1 MRPERTGSG
10 RWWSA
15 GWDGRE
21 FWTSRPAY
29 VELYGDARRTV
40 IIQGVLRHDGAPL
53 SAAQVLASLALDL
66 EPEQVMGNGTIVVI
80 DRPGRR
86 LWAYRTMLGTAEV
99 YWWSDKGR
107 LLCTDNLGA
116 MAALLPEP
124 RLCEQA
130 LPLHF
135 IYRSVPGHLT
145 YLRDVHRLGPGE
157 LLTWQDGSGEVR
169 LRRDLRT
176 LAPERQVGIEP
187 SSISNFSATLAS
199 TIAEYE
205 RAAARRGTGVA
216 ILLSGGLDS
225 SLMVLAAGAG
235 GRKPVALTTI
245 TQRTAELEREIVYAR
260 QAAERL
266 QAEHRFVEAG
276 RMDYAEALIETIK
289 VLGQPPHHESTV
301 NGLVSSRELARQEPG
316 LGLLL
321 HGQGA
326 DALHGLNVAAAI
338 QYAERCPAWSLPVL
352 RLAANML
359 GHVAPTKVPGAHA
372 AAAMLS
378 ALRTPESPLHPANA
392 QAAYT
397 DWAAMEQAFGCQA
410 LREAMGYR
418 REWAARY
425 ADAETV
431 TEQVQ
436 MIDLLS
442 DAWDTAC
449 LTRQVG
455 LAHGREIAFPFLD
468 EAVVSASL
476 AFNPRVRFA
485 AGRRTKPVLK
495 AALAAGTSR
504 AFADRPKLSGGFPSA
519 LFEEMRS
526 GSLAD
531 LVHSIQRPGF
541 VSRELFEQKKERPDW
556 FTWNLLTFDLW
567 EKLVLRARET
577 SQSPTAISGSM
588 SMRDDKDKDA

>member
-1 MRPERTGSG
+1 MHPERTGHG
-10 RWWSA
+10 RCWSA

-21 FWTSRPAY
+21 FWTSHPTY
-29 VELYGDARRTV
+29 VELHGDARRTV
-40 IIQGVLRHDGAPL
+40 MIQGLLRHGGAPL
-53 SAAQVLASLALDL
+53 SAAKVLASPGLDL
-66 EPEQVMGNGTIVVI
+66 EPEQVTGNGTIVVI
-80 DRPGRR
+80 DRAGRR

-107 LLCTDNLGA
+107 LLCADNLGA

-124 RLCEQA
+124 RVCEQA

-157 LLTWQDGSGEVR
+157 LLTWQDGSAEIR

-176 LAPERQVGIEP
+176 LAPQRQVGIDP
-187 SSISNFSATLAS
+187 GSISKFLATLAS
-199 TIAEYE
+199 TITEYE
-205 RAAARRGTGVA
+205 HAAARRGTGAA
-216 ILLSGGLDS
+216 ILLSGGVDS
-225 SLMVLAAGAG
+225 SLMVLAAGG
-235 GRKPVALTTI
+235 SGRKPVALTTI
-245 TQRTAELEREIVYAR
+245 TKRTAELQREIVYAK

-266 QAEHRFVEAG
+266 PVEHRFVEAG
-276 RMDYAEALIETIK
+276 RTDYAEALIETIK
-289 VLGQPPHHESTV
+289 VLGQPPHHESAAI
-301 NGLVSSRELARQEPG
+301 GWISSRELARQEAG

-321 HGQGA
+321 NGQGA
-326 DALHGLNVAAAI
+326 DALHGLNVAAGI
-338 QYAERCPAWSLPVL
+338 QHAERCPAWSLPVL
-352 RLAANML
+352 RLAANLL
-359 GHVAPTKVPGAHA
+359 GRVSPSNASRAHA
-372 AAAMLS
+372 LAATLG
-378 ALRTPESPLHPANA
+378 ALRTPESPLHPANR

-397 DWAAMEQAFGCQA
+397 DWAAMEQAFGCRT

-425 ADAETV
+425 TDAQTV

-436 MIDLLS
+436 MIDLFS

-449 LTRQVG
+449 LTRQIG
-455 LAHGREIAFPFLD
+455 LSHGREIAFPFLD

-476 AFNPRVRFA
+476 AFNARVRFA
-485 AGRRTKPVLK
+485 ADGQTKPVLK

-504 AFADRPKLSGGFPSA
+504 EFVDRPKLSGGFPSA

-531 LVHSIQRPGF
+531 LVRSIERPGF
-541 VSRELFEQKKERPDW
+541 VPRELFEQKKERPDW

-567 EKLVLRARET
+567 EKLVLRAGET
-577 SQSPTAISGSM
+577 SPSAAGRASSD
-588 SMRDDKDKDA
+588 SL

>member
-1 MRPERTGSG
+1 MHPERTGHG
-10 RWWSA
+10 RCWSA

-21 FWTSRPAY
+21 FWTSHPTY
-29 VELYGDARRTV
+29 VELHGDARRTV
-40 IIQGVLRHDGAPL
+40 MIQGLLRHGGAPL
-53 SAAQVLASLALDL
+53 SAAKVLASPGLDL
-66 EPEQVMGNGTIVVI
+66 EPEQVTGNGTIVVI
-80 DRPGRR
+80 DRAGRR

-107 LLCTDNLGA
+107 LLCADNLGA

-124 RLCEQA
+124 RVCEQA

-157 LLTWQDGSGEVR
+157 LLTWQDGSAEIR

-176 LAPERQVGIEP
+176 LAPQRHVGIDP
-187 SSISNFSATLAS
+187 GSISKFLATLAS
-199 TIAEYE
+199 TITEYE
-205 RAAARRGTGVA
+205 HDAARRGTGAA
-216 ILLSGGLDS
+216 ILLSGGVDS
-225 SLMVLAAGAG
+225 SLMVLAAGG
-235 GRKPVALTTI
+235 SGRKPVALTTI
-245 TQRTAELEREIVYAR
+245 TKRTAELQREIVYAK

-266 QAEHRFVEAG
+266 PVEHRFVEAG
-276 RMDYAEALIETIK
+276 RTDYAEALIETIK
-289 VLGQPPHHESTV
+289 VLGQPPHHESAAI
-301 NGLVSSRELARQEPG
+301 GWISSRELARQEAG

-321 HGQGA
+321 NGQGA
-326 DALHGLNVAAAI
+326 DALHGLNVAAGI
-338 QYAERCPAWSLPVL
+338 QHAERCPAWSLPVL
-352 RLAANML
+352 RLAANLL
-359 GHVAPTKVPGAHA
+359 GRVSPSNASRAHA
-372 AAAMLS
+372 LAATLG
-378 ALRTPESPLHPANA
+378 ALRTPESPLHPANR

-397 DWAAMEQAFGCQA
+397 DWAAMEQAFGCRT

-425 ADAETV
+425 TDAQTV

-436 MIDLLS
+436 MIDLFS

-449 LTRQVG
+449 LTRQIG
-455 LAHGREIAFPFLD
+455 LSHGREIAFPFLD

-476 AFNPRVRFA
+476 AFNARVRFA
-485 AGRRTKPVLK
+485 ADGQTKVLK

-504 AFADRPKLSGGFPSA
+504 EFVDRPKLSGGFPSA

-531 LVHSIQRPGF
+531 LVRSIERPGF
-541 VSRELFEQKKERPDW
+541 VPRELFEQKKERPDW

-567 EKLVLRARET
+567 EKLVLRAGET
-577 SQSPTAISGSM
+577 SPSAAGRASSD
-588 SMRDDKDKDA
+588 SL

>member
-1 MRPERTGSG
+1 M
-10 RWWSA
+10 
-15 GWDGRE
+15 
-21 FWTSRPAY
+21 
-29 VELYGDARRTV
+29 
-40 IIQGVLRHDGAPL
+40 
-53 SAAQVLASLALDL
+53 
-66 EPEQVMGNGTIVVI
+66 
-80 DRPGRR
+80 
-86 LWAYRTMLGTAEV
+86 
-99 YWWSDKGR
+99 
-107 LLCTDNLGA
+107 
-116 MAALLPEP
+116 
-124 RLCEQA
+124 
-130 LPLHF
+130 
-135 IYRSVPGHLT
+135 
-145 YLRDVHRLGPGE
+145 
-157 LLTWQDGSGEVR
+157 
-169 LRRDLRT
+169 
-176 LAPERQVGIEP
+176 
-187 SSISNFSATLAS
+187 
-199 TIAEYE
+199 
-205 RAAARRGTGVA
+205 A
-216 ILLSGGLDS
+216 ILLSGGVDS
-225 SLMVLAAGAG
+225 SLMVLAAGRS

-276 RMDYAEALIETIK
+276 RTDYAEALIETIK

-326 DALHGLNVAAAI
+326 DALQGLNVAAGI

-352 RLAANML
+352 RLAANL
-359 GHVAPTKVPGAHA
+359 LARVAPTKASGAHA
-372 AAAMLS
+372 AAAMLN
-378 ALRTPESPLHPANA
+378 ALRTPESHLHPANA

-397 DWAAMEQAFGCQA
+397 DWAAMEQAFGCRA

-418 REWAARY
+418 RAWAARY

-531 LVHSIQRPGF
+531 LVRSIKRPGF

-567 EKLVLRARET
+567 EKLVLTGQRDIAVCHRPLIFRQSMILAAACVNGAVEYPAVHSARIGPGNRDPVSMTRRPGAWAGLRPSRASAR
-577 SQSPTAISGSM
+577 Q
-588 SMRDDKDKDA
+588 DAVRKTVYGKSVIRLASDNDQ

>member
-1 MRPERTGSG
+1 MHPERTGHG
-10 RWWSA
+10 RCWSA

-21 FWTSRPAY
+21 FWTSHPTY
-29 VELYGDARRTV
+29 VELHGDARRTV
-40 IIQGVLRHDGAPL
+40 MIQGLLRHGGAPL
-53 SAAQVLASLALDL
+53 SAAKVLASPGLDL
-66 EPEQVMGNGTIVVI
+66 EPEQVTGNGTIVVI
-80 DRPGRR
+80 DRAGRR

-107 LLCTDNLGA
+107 LLCADNLGA

-124 RLCEQA
+124 RVCEQA

-157 LLTWQDGSGEVR
+157 LLTWQDGSAEIR

-176 LAPERQVGIEP
+176 LAPQRHVGIDP
-187 SSISNFSATLAS
+187 GSISKFLATLAS
-199 TIAEYE
+199 TITEYE
-205 RAAARRGTGVA
+205 HAAARRGTGAA
-216 ILLSGGLDS
+216 ILLSGGVDS
-225 SLMVLAAGAG
+225 SLMVLAAGG
-235 GRKPVALTTI
+235 SGRKPVALTTI
-245 TQRTAELEREIVYAR
+245 TKRTAELQREIVYAK

-266 QAEHRFVEAG
+266 PVEHRFVEAG
-276 RMDYAEALIETIK
+276 RTDYAEALIETIK
-289 VLGQPPHHESTV
+289 VLGQPPHHESAAI
-301 NGLVSSRELARQEPG
+301 GWISSRELARQEAG

-321 HGQGA
+321 NGQGA
-326 DALHGLNVAAAI
+326 DALHGLNVAAGI
-338 QYAERCPAWSLPVL
+338 QHAERCPAWSLPVL
-352 RLAANML
+352 RLAANLL
-359 GHVAPTKVPGAHA
+359 GRVSPSNASRAHA
-372 AAAMLS
+372 LAATLG
-378 ALRTPESPLHPANA
+378 ALRTPESPLHPANR

-397 DWAAMEQAFGCQA
+397 DWAAMEQAFGCRT

-425 ADAETV
+425 TDAQTV

-436 MIDLLS
+436 MIDLFS

-449 LTRQVG
+449 LTRQIG
-455 LAHGREIAFPFLD
+455 LSHGREIAFPFLD

-476 AFNPRVRFA
+476 AFNARVRFA
-485 AGRRTKPVLK
+485 ADGQTKVLK

-504 AFADRPKLSGGFPSA
+504 EFVDRPKLSGGFPSA

-531 LVHSIQRPGF
+531 LVRSIERPGF
-541 VSRELFEQKKERPDW
+541 VPRELFEQKKERPDW

-567 EKLVLRARET
+567 EKLVLRAGET
-577 SQSPTAISGSM
+577 SPSAAGRASSD
-588 SMRDDKDKDA
+588 SL

>member
-1 MRPERTGSG
+1 MHPERTGHG
-10 RWWSA
+10 RCWSA

-21 FWTSRPAY
+21 FWTSHPTY
-29 VELYGDARRTV
+29 VELHGDARRTV
-40 IIQGVLRHDGAPL
+40 MIQGLLRHGGAPL
-53 SAAQVLASLALDL
+53 SAAKVLASPGLDL
-66 EPEQVMGNGTIVVI
+66 EPEQVTGNGTIVVI
-80 DRPGRR
+80 DRAGRR

-107 LLCTDNLGA
+107 LLCADNLGA

-124 RLCEQA
+124 RVCEQA

-157 LLTWQDGSGEVR
+157 LLTWQDGSAEIR

-176 LAPERQVGIEP
+176 LAPQRQVGIDP
-187 SSISNFSATLAS
+187 GSISKFLATLAS
-199 TIAEYE
+199 TITEYE
-205 RAAARRGTGVA
+205 HAAARRGTGAA
-216 ILLSGGLDS
+216 ILLSGGVDS
-225 SLMVLAAGAG
+225 SLMVLAAGG
-235 GRKPVALTTI
+235 SGRKPVALTTI
-245 TQRTAELEREIVYAR
+245 TKRTAELQREIVYAK

-266 QAEHRFVEAG
+266 PVEHRFVEAG
-276 RMDYAEALIETIK
+276 RTDYAEALIETIK
-289 VLGQPPHHESTV
+289 VLGQPPHHESAAI
-301 NGLVSSRELARQEPG
+301 GWISSRELARQEAG

-321 HGQGA
+321 NGQGA
-326 DALHGLNVAAAI
+326 DALHGLNVAAGI
-338 QYAERCPAWSLPVL
+338 QHAERCPAWSLPVL
-352 RLAANML
+352 RLAANLL
-359 GHVAPTKVPGAHA
+359 GRVSPSNASRAHA
-372 AAAMLS
+372 LAATLG
-378 ALRTPESPLHPANA
+378 ALRTPESPLHPANR

-397 DWAAMEQAFGCQA
+397 DWAAMEQAFGCRT

-425 ADAETV
+425 TDAQTV

-436 MIDLLS
+436 MIDLFS

-449 LTRQVG
+449 LTRQIG
-455 LAHGREIAFPFLD
+455 LSHGREIAFPFLD

-476 AFNPRVRFA
+476 AFNARVRFA
-485 AGRRTKPVLK
+485 ADGQTKVLK

-504 AFADRPKLSGGFPSA
+504 EFVDRPKLSGGFPSA

-531 LVHSIQRPGF
+531 LVRSIERPGF
-541 VSRELFEQKKERPDW
+541 VPRELFEQKKERPDW

-567 EKLVLRARET
+567 EKLVLRAGET
-577 SQSPTAISGSM
+577 SPSAAGRASSD
-588 SMRDDKDKDA
+588 SL